1 MIHLLQLCG
10 QLPLL
15 PDLLVGLNPLTLESH
30 IKPLGNVTSSH
41 DPKQFPC
48 ARKETN
54 CM

>member
-10 QLPLL
+10 QLPLQ
-15 PDLLVGLNPLTLESH
+15 PDLPVGLNPLTLESY
-30 IKPLGNVTSSH
+30 IKPLGNVKSSH